1 MHILQAVSGSPMMTI
16 PIDPA
21 QSKITS
27 AIWGPHDEFIL
38 TGHENGEINQFDIK
52 VILPVKHM
60 HKK

>member
-1 MHILQAVSGSPMMTI
+1 MMTI